1 MEGSPAATTNK
12 RLESKHIPFRAPGFT
27 HVEKHS
33 DRPAPARKR
42 REKINKKSLSRSR
55 RSTTPESLL
64 CSNHPEVPEHAVQP
78 PRRPVPRR
86 RWSTGWVCPEEVP
99 WRWDGPLMLPAVV
112 LKQRSTARA
121 CDLRFSMWTR

>member
-42 REKINKKSLSRSR
+42 REKKKKKILVKVTALDNSRI
-55 RSTTPESLL
+55 PPLL
-64 CSNHPEVPEHAVQP
+64 QP
-78 PRRPVPRR
+78 PGGTRARGATSTPACPPEAVEHRVGLPRGGPVAVGRAPDASGR
-86 RWSTGWVCPEEVP
+86 GPEAAFH
-99 WRWDGPLMLPAVV
+99 G
-112 LKQRSTARA
+112 ARV
-121 CDLRFSMWTR
+121 